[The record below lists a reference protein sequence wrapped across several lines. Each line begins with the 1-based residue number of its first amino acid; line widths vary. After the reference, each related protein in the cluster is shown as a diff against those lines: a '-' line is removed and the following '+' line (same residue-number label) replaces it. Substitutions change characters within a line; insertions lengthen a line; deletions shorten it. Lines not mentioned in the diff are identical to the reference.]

1 MAKSRI
7 LWGLELI
14 LCVLFYVFADS
25 YAGLWPLAIHCAP
38 IVEMIGQRFVQK
50 KLGRYYKKSYL
61 CQKNL

>member
-14 LCVLFYVFADS
+14 LCVMFYVFTDS
-25 YAGLWPLAIHCAP
+25 YAGLWLLAISLVLP

-50 KLGRYYKKSYL
+50 NFSEL
-61 CQKNL
+61 